1 MAKDSKTAKQS
12 KDKKKMNPNSVEQN
26 VPVDPSK
33 ITGVVKRKVKNPFDG
48 TMIVREGSYELPAA
62 HGDDIATALALVG
75 NKESEVIFWFNQGR
89 KNQARLQV
97 QQALDFDLGSDDL
110 NELYDS
116 FNDAMDSL
124 LTKDAT
130 KEKRERIQ
138 NFILSEDKFQILK
151 IALDDLKEKGI
162 GGISMVFGSP
172 DADGKVSEGEIELKK
187 PTGVRGRRKKVSE
200 DETETEE

>member
-1 MAKDSKTAKQS
+1 MAKNSKLKE
-12 KDKKKMNPNSVEQN
+12 KKKMNPNVAEQN

-33 ITGVVKRKVKNPFDG
+33 ITGMVKRKVKNPFDG

-62 HGDDIATALALVG
+62 YGDDIATALALVG

-162 GGISMVFGSP
+162 GGINMVFGSP
-172 DADGKVSEGEIELKK
+172 DAEGKINEGEVELKK
-187 PTGVRGRRKKVSE
+187 PSGIRGRRKKVS
-200 DETETEE
+200 DESEPEVEE

>member
-1 MAKDSKTAKQS
+1 MAKNSTTAKQS
-12 KDKKKMNPNSVEQN
+12 KGKAKMSPSVTET
-26 VPVDPSK
+26 VTDPTLIK
-33 ITGVVKRKVKNPFDG
+33 GVVKRKVKNPFDG
-48 TMIVREGSYELPAA
+48 TMIVREGTYELPAA
-62 HGDDIATALALVG
+62 HGDDLATALTLVG

-110 NELYDS
+110 NELFDS

-124 LTKDAT
+124 LTKDAS

-162 GGISMVFGSP
+162 GGINMVFGSP
-172 DADGKVSEGEIELKK
+172 DSENKIPEGETELKK
-187 PTGVRGRRKKVSE
+187 PTGIRGRRKKVSDTDVE
-200 DETETEE
+200 ETEE